1 MLSNNIDRT
10 PEGVLTFAGYDV
22 TKLAKEYG
30 TPLYLMDEARIRAN
44 CRMYLQAFRDH
55 FGPGSLPLYASKAAS
70 FKQMY
75 RIMAEEGMG
84 VDVVSSGE
92 LYTALSAGFP
102 AERIYFHGNCK
113 TDADLAYGVS
123 QGIGFF
129 VADNWEELL
138 ALEKTAAEANV
149 TQKILLR
156 VTPGIDPHTY
166 EAVSTGKVDSKFGAA
181 VETGQ
186 AMELVKLALTL
197 PHLDLRGLH
206 CHVGSQVFGEDVYQ
220 RTLDIMVPFLASIRE
235 ETGVTLSDLNL
246 GGGYGVRYT
255 DEDEAINI
263 PARLAELAAYLK
275 EETERLGLP
284 MPRFL
289 MEPGRSIVAD
299 AGMTLYTVGSVK
311 RIPGYKQ
318 YAAVDGGMTDNI
330 RVSMY
335 QAEYE
340 GVLANRVNDAVEEK
354 ARVVGRCCE
363 SGDILMMEAP
373 LPKAQKGDILAMFAT
388 GAYCYAMASNY
399 NKLPIPTVVMVE
411 NGKHGVIVKGQML
424 EDMTRFEQIPAWLGE
439 EYGD

>member
-1 MLSNNIDRT
+1 
-10 PEGVLTFAGYDV
+10 
-22 TKLAKEYG
+22 
-30 TPLYLMDEARIRAN
+30 MDEARIRAN

-129 VADNWEELL
+129 VADNREELL
-138 ALEKTAAEANV
+138 ALEKTAAETNV

-166 EAVSTGKVDSKFGAA
+166 EAVNTGKVDSKFGAA

-220 RTLDIMVPFLASIRE
+220 RTLDIMVPFLRRSGQAPEVQMGQRQRRDRRDAFGPEPWWRLRRS
-235 ETGVTLSDLNL
+235 LHS
-246 GGGYGVRYT
+246 GG
-255 DEDEAINI
+255 
-263 PARLAELAAYLK
+263 
-275 EETERLGLP
+275 
-284 MPRFL
+284 
-289 MEPGRSIVAD
+289 
-299 AGMTLYTVGSVK
+299 
-311 RIPGYKQ
+311 
-318 YAAVDGGMTDNI
+318 
-330 RVSMY
+330 
-335 QAEYE
+335 
-340 GVLANRVNDAVEEK
+340 
-354 ARVVGRCCE
+354 
-363 SGDILMMEAP
+363 
-373 LPKAQKGDILAMFAT
+373 
-388 GAYCYAMASNY
+388 
-399 NKLPIPTVVMVE
+399 
-411 NGKHGVIVKGQML
+411 
-424 EDMTRFEQIPAWLGE
+424 
-439 EYGD
+439 

>member
-22 TKLAKEYG
+22 TQLAKEYG

-129 VADNWEELL
+129 VADNQEELL

-181 VETGQ
+181 V
-186 AMELVKLALTL
+186 
-197 PHLDLRGLH
+197 
-206 CHVGSQVFGEDVYQ
+206 
-220 RTLDIMVPFLASIRE
+220 
-235 ETGVTLSDLNL
+235 
-246 GGGYGVRYT
+246 
-255 DEDEAINI
+255 
-263 PARLAELAAYLK
+263 
-275 EETERLGLP
+275 
-284 MPRFL
+284 
-289 MEPGRSIVAD
+289 
-299 AGMTLYTVGSVK
+299 
-311 RIPGYKQ
+311 
-318 YAAVDGGMTDNI
+318 DGGMTDNP
-330 RVSMY
+330 RYALYQSRYTVYHAHKSGSM
-335 QAEYE
+335 E
-340 GVLANRVNDAVEEK
+340 RFD
-354 ARVVGRCCE
+354 VVGRCCE
-363 SGDILMMEAP
+363 SGDIIQPGVE
-373 LPKAQKGDILAMFAT
+373 LPGDTCRGDILAVCTT
-388 GAYCYAMASNY
+388 GAYNYSMASNY
-399 NKLPIPTVVMVE
+399 NRLPRPAVVMLTPDRIYEAVRRE
-411 NGKHGVIVKGQML
+411 TFADLTGL
-424 EDMTRFEQIPAWLGE
+424 DL
-439 EYGD
+439 

>member
-22 TKLAKEYG
+22 TQLAKEYG

-129 VADNWEELL
+129 VADNREELL

-186 AMELVKLALTL
+186 AMVLVK
-197 PHLDLRGLH
+197 RGCSERMCTSGRWISWCPSWH
-206 CHVGSQVFGEDVYQ
+206 PSG
-220 RTLDIMVPFLASIRE
+220 RR
-235 ETGVTLSDLNL
+235 
-246 GGGYGVRYT
+246 
-255 DEDEAINI
+255 
-263 PARLAELAAYLK
+263 PA
-275 EETERLGLP
+275 
-284 MPRFL
+284 
-289 MEPGRSIVAD
+289 
-299 AGMTLYTVGSVK
+299 
-311 RIPGYKQ
+311 
-318 YAAVDGGMTDNI
+318 
-330 RVSMY
+330 
-335 QAEYE
+335 
-340 GVLANRVNDAVEEK
+340 
-354 ARVVGRCCE
+354 
-363 SGDILMMEAP
+363 
-373 LPKAQKGDILAMFAT
+373 
-388 GAYCYAMASNY
+388 
-399 NKLPIPTVVMVE
+399 
-411 NGKHGVIVKGQML
+411 
-424 EDMTRFEQIPAWLGE
+424 
-439 EYGD
+439 